1 MVPEQVSIISQSW
14 FLAWWAFQK
23 EVSNW
28 LKTQTALLHCR
39 TVASELKERLEDK
52 ESGAQFLVGLKQM
65 VTDFKTQAKA
75 DMEKC
80 EQKQDYGDDDS
91 TTAGALSNKRLRSI
105 LLGSGGEKKKKKKGK
120 ASESDSADQSDDGSD
135 DDDDEDSS
143 NTWRLD
149 DAGEMQLKRI
159 QKERAKAKKKDR
171 ADGKTDCFCFA
182 SEINRGK

>member
-1 MVPEQVSIISQSW
+1 M
-14 FLAWWAFQK
+14 
-23 EVSNW
+23 
-28 LKTQTALLHCR
+28 
-39 TVASELKERLEDK
+39 ASELEERLADK
-52 ESGAQFLVGLKQM
+52 ESGAQFLVGLTQM

-105 LLGSGGEKKKKKKGK
+105 LLGSREKKKKKKGK
-120 ASESDSADQSDDGSD
+120 ASESDSADQSDNDGSNDDDDDDD

-143 NTWRLD
+143 NTWKLD

-159 QKERAKAKKKDR
+159 QKERAKLKNREKDR
-171 ADGKTDCFCFA
+171 ADGKTVCFCFA